1 MNSFKWVKSS
11 YSGGESA
18 NCVEI
23 AVLPDGGRAVR
34 DSKNP
39 DGAILLLTTSQ
50 WRDLVKRALELAS
63 VGGSRHSSLSA
74 GEITARRVGTGHGQ
88 AGGLPRE
95 TGCLPHPG
103 TGAAS
108 C

>member
-34 DSKNP
+34 DSRNP
-39 DGAILLLTTSQ
+39 DGAILVLTTSQ
-50 WRDLVKRALELAS
+50 WRDLAKRVLAAVRGICPCWRVRS
-63 VGGSRHSSLSA
+63 QPA
-74 GEITARRVGTGHGQ
+74 G
-88 AGGLPRE
+88 
-95 TGCLPHPG
+95 
-103 TGAAS
+103 
-108 C
+108 